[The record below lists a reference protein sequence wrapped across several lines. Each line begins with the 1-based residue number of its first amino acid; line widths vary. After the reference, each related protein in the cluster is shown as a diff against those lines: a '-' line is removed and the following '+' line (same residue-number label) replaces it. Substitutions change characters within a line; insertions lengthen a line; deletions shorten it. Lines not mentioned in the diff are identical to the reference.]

1 MSERTSVEQRSPSL
15 AGGRSYTKG
24 KGEATMQQEMSRVR
38 LDEMRGAPVYDNADE
53 KIGKV
58 EEIFY
63 DQQTRVPE
71 WIGIG
76 TGLFGKKQV
85 LVPVKGAQVTD
96 DGLVVAYSKKQVKD
110 SPDIEED
117 EISQQCE
124 ADLAAHY
131 GLGYSKQRS
140 QTGLTEGGRQPQG
153 RKSGQEQQ
161 TVTRA
166 EEEVEVG
173 KRQVETGSAR
183 LRKWV
188 ETEPVAMDVELR
200 RETARVTREQIDQP
214 VGEHEFGEDEVE
226 MPLHGEKPVVQKQ
239 AVAKERVGLEKDVD
253 TEKQT
258 VKDEVRK
265 ERVEVE
271 GDNVE
276 KGKR

>member
-1 MSERTSVEQRSPSL
+1 
-15 AGGRSYTKG
+15 
-24 KGEATMQQEMSRVR
+24 MQQTMSRVR
-38 LDEMRGAPVYDNADE
+38 LDEMRGEPVYDSAGE

-58 EEIFY
+58 EEIYY

-76 TGLFGKKQV
+76 TGFFGTKRV
-85 LVPVKGAQVTD
+85 LVPVKGAQVID
-96 DGLVVAYSKKQVKD
+96 DGLMVAYSKEQVKD
-110 SPDIEED
+110 SPDIDED

-140 QTGLTEGGRQPQG
+140 QTGLTEGAPSRGGQ
-153 RKSGQEQQ
+153 RKKRGEDQA
-161 TVTRA
+161 VTRV

-173 KRQVETGSAR
+173 KRPVATGSAR

-188 ETEPVAMDVELR
+188 ETEPVALDVELKH
-200 RETARVTREQIDQP
+200 EVARVTRERIDQP
-214 VGEHEFGEDEVE
+214 AGEHEFGEEKVE
-226 MPLHGEKPVVQKQ
+226 MALHGEKPVVQKH
-239 AVAKERVGLEKDVD
+239 AVAKERVGLQKDVE
-253 TEKQT
+253 TETQT

-271 GDNVE
+271 GDVKKE
-276 KGKR
+276 RR